1 MDESAAAE
9 SAQARSVTD
18 HLTKAPSPSAL
29 PPEELR
35 WTCDPASLP
44 FASTAELEANREI
57 IGQDRALEAIT
68 LGLEMDAP
76 GYNVFLTGFVGTGR
90 NTTIRSVLERLDQ
103 KVATPP
109 DLCYVHNFTDPD
121 RPKALFLPAGRGRL
135 LVEKMRE
142 VVRQLKRDLPR
153 VFQDEPYRKGHERIE
168 ERFRRKQRDLI
179 GAFEKKVA
187 SEGFSLVQVQ
197 TGAATS
203 PQVVPVVDGEP
214 RFIPDLEE
222 AAEEGKFDPKHLEE
236 IRRKLQGYVEELGEV
251 VRDAIHIETEMRSRF
266 SAHDVASARPIVS
279 MSLTPVREPL
289 KDQPDVVAWLD
300 QVEKHA
306 LRHLGEFSQE
316 GVEESEDVVAHPMA
330 PYVVNLI
337 VDNSEA
343 KGAPVIVENTPSLP
357 KLFGLLERSWSKNGE
372 EQVDHTK
379 IKAGSLHRANGGYLV
394 LNASDLFAEPMLV
407 WNTMKR
413 TLRTGEL
420 EIPTFDLHF
429 VLGPPGLKPEPV
441 CISVKVLL
449 VGDVELYSAL
459 HAYDDDFAKIFK
471 VRADFD
477 TEMENVADRR
487 QLYGA
492 FIQRLVEEE
501 KILPFDRTGV
511 AKVLEHGTR
520 LAGRRNKLSTR
531 FNLISDLVR
540 EAGHV
545 ARKIGAQAV
554 DAGHVRHALER
565 RDYRNGLTSER
576 MQELI
581 GEGTVFIDVEGSKL
595 GEVNGLAV
603 YESGEHV
610 FGLPSKITASVSLGN
625 AGIINIE
632 READL
637 SGRTHD
643 KGVQILAGYLRAK
656 YAQERPLTLSA
667 SICFEQSYSG
677 VDGDSASS
685 TELYAILS
693 ALADLPL
700 RQDLAVTGSVSQ
712 KGEIQP
718 IGGVNEKVEGF
729 FDVCRLKGL
738 TGTQGVLVPKA
749 NVPDLMLEPRV
760 VDAVRG
766 GKFRIYAIESI
777 DEGIELLTSV
787 AAGSRPGRNRYPLGT
802 VNGRVEARL
811 RKMAGLM
818 RDYGGPHT

>member
-1 MDESAAAE
+1 ME
-9 SAQARSVTD
+9 
-18 HLTKAPSPSAL
+18 
-29 PPEELR
+29 
-35 WTCDPASLP
+35 
-44 FASTAELEANREI
+44 
-57 IGQDRALEAIT
+57 
-68 LGLEMDAP
+68 AP

-90 NTTIRSVLERLDQ
+90 NTTIRSVLERLDRT
-103 KVATPP
+103 AAPPP
-109 DLCYVHNFTDPD
+109 DLCYVHNFADPD
-121 RPKALFLPAGRGRL
+121 RPQALFVPAGKGRV

-142 VVRQLKRDLPR
+142 VVRHVRRDLPR

-168 ERFRRKQRDLI
+168 ERYRKKQREII

-187 SEGFSLVQVQ
+187 AEGFALVQVQ
-197 TGAATS
+197 VGAANT
-203 PQVVPVVDGEP
+203 PQIVPLVDGEP
-214 RFIPDLEE
+214 RFLPDLEE
-222 AAEEGKFDPKHLEE
+222 AVEEGKFDAKRLDE
-236 IRRKLQGYVEELGEV
+236 IRRKHQDYIEELQEV
-251 VRDAIHIETEMRSRF
+251 VREAVQIETELRSRI
-266 SAHDVASARPIVS
+266 SAHDVTSARPIVS
-279 MSLTPVREPL
+279 RSVTVVRDPMKE
-289 KDQPDVVAWLD
+289 QREVIEWLD
-300 QVEKHA
+300 
-306 LRHLGEFSQE
+306 R
-316 GVEESEDVVAHPMA
+316 VEEHAQSHLLEFTRESGEADGDGGADPMA
-330 PYVVNLI
+330 IYAVNLI
-337 VDNSEA
+337 VDNAET
-343 KGAPVIVENTPSLP
+343 KGAPVIVENTPSLAQ
-357 KLFGLLERSWSKNGE
+357 LFGMIERTWSKGGE
-372 EQVDHTK
+372 RAIDHTK

-394 LNASDLFAEPMLV
+394 LNGSDLFSEPLLV

-413 TLRTGEL
+413 TLRTGRL
-420 EIPTFDLHF
+420 EIPAFDTPF
-429 VLGPPGLKPEPV
+429 ALGPPALKPEPV
-441 CISVKVLL
+441 TVSVKVLL
-449 VGDVELYSAL
+449 IGDVELYGAL

-477 TEMENVADRR
+477 TEMENVSESR

-511 AKVLEHGTR
+511 ATILEHGTR

-531 FNLISDLVR
+531 FNMVADLVR
-540 EAGHV
+540 ESCHF
-545 ARKIGAQAV
+545 ARKAGAASV
-554 DAGHVRHALER
+554 DAEHVRLALER
-565 RDYRNGLTSER
+565 KDYRNNLTSER

-581 GEGTVFIDVEGSKL
+581 AEGTVFIDVAGAKV

-603 YESGEHV
+603 YEAGEHV

-667 SICFEQSYSG
+667 SVCFEQSYSG

-685 TELYAILS
+685 TELYAVLS
-693 ALADLPL
+693 ALAELPL
-700 RQDLAVTGSVSQ
+700 RLDLAVTGSVSQ

-718 IGGVNEKVEGF
+718 IGGVNEKIEGF

-738 TGTQGVLVPKA
+738 TGTQGVLIPKA
-749 NVPDLMLEPRV
+749 NIPDLMLEPRV
-760 VDAVRG
+760 VQAVRDG
-766 GKFRIYAIESI
+766 RFRIYALETI
-777 DEGIELLTSV
+777 DDGIEILTGV
-787 AAGSRPGRNRYPLGT
+787 AAGSRAGRNRYPMGT